1 MYKTRLILG
10 LILFINF
17 NIFSQI
23 ETNQITVTDTIN
35 NLSSTNDVLDM
46 FSISLS
52 DDELNDDTSASD
64 NISGLLNSSMDVFY
78 RTAAYE
84 FSSSFFKVRGLDS
97 DNAIVQ
103 INGIKM
109 NKLYNGRPQWSNW
122 GGLND
127 VLRNQELSNGS
138 IPLKYNF
145 GGILGS
151 NNINIR
157 ASEYGQGGRITYS
170 SSNRSYANRMM
181 ATYNS
186 GMLEKG
192 WAYSLSIGRRWGNE
206 GYQDA
211 SFYDSNSAFLSVQK
225 IFNNRHSLNLAA
237 IHAPNRRGKVSPNTQ
252 EVYDL
257 KGTKYNEY
265 WGFHDG
271 EKRNSRVKRVVE
283 PIIILNHDWII
294 GETSSLET
302 SIGYQFG
309 EMGNSRLDYAGGA
322 NPSPAYYQ
330 DLPSYFLADSDGPDY
345 EGAYIAQEQFVNNGQ
360 INWNRIY
367 DANLTNN
374 QSNLDAAYVLYEDRV
389 DDSQLTINSVYSKE
403 INENFKLSSSV
414 NYRNLVSDNFAQI
427 SDMLG
432 GYTYSNI
439 DSFDNLDYNL
449 LSPNSIIGMGDKF
462 KYHYEMNVEEISLFS
477 MLDFNFNKL
486 EFFIAG
492 NLTNTVYQR
501 NGIFENEA
509 NAGNSSGMGDEV
521 SFDGY
526 GVKAGL
532 TYKFSGKHILDFN
545 SAYIQKAPSI
555 RNTFTNSRVN
565 HNIVGS
571 DSNGLINNTPIT
583 EEKVM
588 SFDANYIFRTSIFT
602 GRLTG
607 FYSEV
612 KDANEISFYYAD
624 GLVGFSDDSEFVQE
638 ILQGIDKKYLGFEF
652 GVEAQIIP
660 TVKLKGAASIG
671 QYTYDNNPYLYLGAD
686 DYTVAVGPS
695 NLENY
700 KLAGGPQRAYSF
712 GFEYRDPDYWFIG
725 VTSNFFTN
733 TYVDISPL
741 TRTQN
746 FYLSQDGLPFN
757 DYDVSVARDL
767 LKQEKFENYMVMN
780 MIGGK
785 SWKIDNYYVG
795 FFASINNI
803 LDKKYRTGGFEQ
815 GRNANYQQLLQDV
828 NKPKRV
834 FGSKYWY
841 GRGTNYFLNLYFR
854 F

>member
-1 MYKTRLILG
+1 MHKTRLVLII
-10 LILFINF
+10 ILFINF
-17 NIFSQI
+17 NIFSQAEQQVI
-23 ETNQITVTDTIN
+23 IRDTIN
-35 NLSSTNDVLDM
+35 DLSTTNDVVDL

-97 DNAIVQ
+97 DNAIVH
-103 INGIKM
+103 INGVKM

-157 ASEYGQGGRITYS
+157 ASEYGEGGRITYS
-170 SSNRSYANRMM
+170 SSNRSYSNRLM

-225 IFNNRHSLNLAA
+225 IFNNKHSLNFAA
-237 IHAPNRRGKVSPNTQ
+237 IYAPNRRGKVSPNTQ

-257 KGTKYNEY
+257 KGIKYNEY
-265 WGFHDG
+265 WGYHDG

-283 PIIILNHDWII
+283 PILLLNHDWSIDDK
-294 GETSSLET
+294 SSLET

-330 DLPSYFLADSDGPDY
+330 DLPSYYLADTDGPDY
-345 EGAYIAQEQFVNNGQ
+345 EGAYIAQENFINNGQ

-374 QSNLDAAYVLYEDRV
+374 QANLNAAYVLYEDRV
-389 DDSQLTINSVYSKE
+389 DDTQLTINSAYNRE
-403 INENFKLSSSV
+403 INENIKVTASA
-414 NYRNLVSDNFAQI
+414 NYRNLVSDNFAEI

-432 GYTYSNI
+432 GYSYSNI
-439 DSFDNLDYNL
+439 DSFDYLDYNL
-449 LSPNSIIGMGDKF
+449 LSPNSIVSEGDKF
-462 KYHYEMNVEEISLFS
+462 KYHYKMNAEEMSLFS
-477 MLDFNFNKL
+477 MINFSFNKL
-486 EFFIAG
+486 EFYVAG
-492 NLTNTVYQR
+492 DITNTTYQR
-501 NGIFENEA
+501 DGIFENEA
-509 NAGNSSGMGDEV
+509 NAGNSAGKGDEI

-526 GVKAGL
+526 GIKAGI

-545 SAYIQKAPSI
+545 SAYLQKAPSI

-565 HNIVGS
+565 HNVVGS
-571 DSNGLINNTPIT
+571 DINGLINDSPIT
-583 EEKVM
+583 EEKIM
-588 SFDANYIFRTSIFT
+588 SFDANYIFRTPIFT

-624 GLVGFSDDSEFVQE
+624 GLVGFEDDSEFIQE
-638 ILQGIDKKYLGFEF
+638 ILQGIDKKYLGVEF

-686 DYTVAVGPS
+686 NNTVAVGPS

-700 KLAGGPQRAYSF
+700 KIAGGPQKAYSV

-725 VTSNFFTN
+725 ITSNFFTN
-733 TYVDISPL
+733 TYVDVSPL

-746 FYLSQDGLPFN
+746 FYLAQDGLPFN
-757 DYDVSVARDL
+757 DYDISIARQL
-767 LKQEKFENYMVMN
+767 LKQEKFDDYMVVN

-785 SWKIDNYYVG
+785 SWKIDDYYVG

-803 LDKKYRTGGFEQ
+803 LDQKYRTGGFEQ
-815 GRNANYQQLLQDV
+815 GRNANYQQLLQDT

-834 FGSKYWY
+834 FGPKYWY

>member
-1 MYKTRLILG
+1 MYKTRLVLIIIL
-10 LILFINF
+10 LTNF
-17 NIFSQI
+17 NIFSQA
-23 ETNQITVTDTIN
+23 EEQITVNDTIN
-35 NLSSTNDVLDM
+35 NLSTTNDVVDF

-64 NISGLLNSSMDVFY
+64 NISGLLNSSMDIFY

-97 DNAIVQ
+97 DNAIVH

-157 ASEYGQGGRITYS
+157 ASEYGEGGRITYS
-170 SSNRSYANRMM
+170 SSNRSYSNRLM

-225 IFNNRHSLNLAA
+225 IFNSKHSLNLAA
-237 IHAPNRRGKVSPNTQ
+237 IYAPNRRRKVSPNTQ

-257 KGTKYNEY
+257 KGIKYNEY
-265 WGFHDG
+265 WGYQDG

-283 PIIILNHDWII
+283 PIILLNHDWSID
-294 GETSSLET
+294 ENSSLET

-309 EMGNSRLDYAGGA
+309 EMGNSRLDYAGGG

-330 DLPSYFLADSDGPDY
+330 DLPSYFLADTNGPDY
-345 EGAYIAQEQFVNNGQ
+345 EGAYIAQENFVNDGQ

-367 DANLTNN
+367 DANITNN
-374 QSNLDAAYVLYEDRV
+374 LSNLNAAYVLYEDRV
-389 DDSQLTINSVYSKE
+389 DDTQLTINSAYNRE
-403 INENFKLSSSV
+403 INENIKITSSV
-414 NYRNLVSDNFAQI
+414 NYRNLVSDNFAEI

-432 GYTYSNI
+432 GYSYSNI

-449 LSPNSIIGMGDKF
+449 LSPNSIVSDGDKF
-462 KYHYEMNVEEISLFS
+462 KYHYKMNAEEISLFS
-477 MLDFNFNKL
+477 MINFSYNKL
-486 EFFIAG
+486 EFYLAG
-492 NLTNTVYQR
+492 DLTNTTYQR
-501 NGIFENEA
+501 DGIFENEA
-509 NAGNSSGMGDEV
+509 NAGNSSGKGEEIK
-521 SFDGY
+521 FDGY
-526 GVKAGL
+526 GVKAGI

-545 SAYIQKAPSI
+545 SAYLQKAPSI

-565 HNIVGS
+565 HNVVGS
-571 DSNGLINNTPIT
+571 DVNGLINNSPIT

-588 SFDANYIFRTSIFT
+588 SFDANYIFRTPIFT

-624 GLVGFSDDSEFVQE
+624 GLVGFEDDSEFIQE
-638 ILQGIDKKYLGFEF
+638 ILQGIDKKYLGVEF

-686 DYTVAVGPS
+686 NNTVAVGPS

-700 KLAGGPQRAYSF
+700 KIAGGPQRAYSV

-733 TYVDISPL
+733 TYVDVSPL

-746 FYLSQDGLPFN
+746 FYLAQDGLPFN
-757 DYDVSVARDL
+757 DYDIDIARDL
-767 LKQEKFENYMVMN
+767 LRQEKFDDYMVVN

-785 SWKIDNYYVG
+785 SWKIDDYFVG

-803 LDKKYRTGGFEQ
+803 LDQKYRTGGFEQ
-815 GRNANYQQLLQDV
+815 GRNANYQQLLQDT

-834 FGSKYWY
+834 FGPKYWY

>member
-1 MYKTRLILG
+1 MYKTRLV
-10 LILFINF
+10 LIVVLFINF
-17 NIFSQI
+17 NIFSQV
-23 ETNQITVTDTIN
+23 EQQIAVTDTIN
-35 NLSSTNDVLDM
+35 DLSSTNDIVDM

-97 DNAIVQ
+97 DNAIVH
-103 INGIKM
+103 INGVKM

-151 NNINIR
+151 NNINVR
-157 ASEYGQGGRITYS
+157 ASEYGEGGRITYS
-170 SSNRSYANRMM
+170 SSNRSYSNRLM

-186 GMLEKG
+186 GMLQKG

-225 IFNNRHSLNLAA
+225 IFNNKHSLNLAA
-237 IHAPNRRGKVSPNTQ
+237 IYAPNRRGKVSPNTQ

-257 KGTKYNEY
+257 KGIKYNEY

-283 PIIILNHDWII
+283 PILLLNHDWSIDDK
-294 GETSSLET
+294 SNLET

-330 DLPSYFLADSDGPDY
+330 DLPSYFLADTDGPDY
-345 EGAYIAQEQFVNNGQ
+345 EGAYLAQENFINNGQ

-374 QSNLDAAYVLYEDRV
+374 QANLNAAYVLYEDRV
-389 DDSQLTINSVYSKE
+389 DDTQLTINSAYNRE
-403 INENFKLSSSV
+403 INENIKVTASA
-414 NYRNLVSDNFAQI
+414 NYRNLVSDNFAEI

-432 GYTYSNI
+432 GYSYSNI
-439 DSFDNLDYNL
+439 DSFDYLDYNL
-449 LSPNSIIGMGDKF
+449 LSPNSIVSEGDKF
-462 KYHYEMNVEEISLFS
+462 KYHYKMNAEEMSLFS
-477 MLDFNFNKL
+477 MINFSFNKL
-486 EFFIAG
+486 EFYVAG
-492 NLTNTVYQR
+492 DITNTTYQR
-501 NGIFENEA
+501 DGIFENEA
-509 NAGNSSGMGDEV
+509 NAGNSSGKGDAI

-526 GVKAGL
+526 GVKAGI

-545 SAYIQKAPSI
+545 SAYLQKAPSI

-571 DSNGLINNTPIT
+571 DVNGLINDSPIT
-583 EEKVM
+583 EEKIM
-588 SFDANYIFRTSIFT
+588 SFDANYIFRTPIFT

-624 GLVGFSDDSEFVQE
+624 GLVGFEDDSEFIQE
-638 ILQGIDKKYLGFEF
+638 ILQGIDKKYFGVEF

-686 DYTVAVGPS
+686 NNTVAVGPS
-695 NLENY
+695 NLKNY
-700 KLAGGPQRAYSF
+700 KIAGGPQKAYSV

-725 VTSNFFTN
+725 ITSNFFTN
-733 TYVDISPL
+733 TYVDVSPL

-746 FYLSQDGLPFN
+746 FYLAQDGLPFN
-757 DYDVSVARDL
+757 DYDISIARDL
-767 LKQEKFENYMVMN
+767 LKQEKFDDYMVVN

-785 SWKIDNYYVG
+785 SWKIDDYYVG

-803 LDKKYRTGGFEQ
+803 LDQKYRTGGFEQ
-815 GRNANYQQLLQDV
+815 GRNANYQQLLQDT

-834 FGSKYWY
+834 FGPKYWY

>member
-1 MYKTRLILG
+1 MYKTRLVLIIIL
-10 LILFINF
+10 LINF
-17 NIFSQI
+17 NIFSQS
-23 ETNQITVTDTIN
+23 EEQITVNDTIN
-35 NLSSTNDVLDM
+35 NLSTTNDVVDL

-97 DNAIVQ
+97 DNAIVH

-157 ASEYGQGGRITYS
+157 ASEYGEGGRITYS
-170 SSNRSYANRMM
+170 SSNRSYSNRLM

-211 SFYDSNSAFLSVQK
+211 SFYDSNSAFFSVQK
-225 IFNNRHSLNLAA
+225 IFNSKHSLNLAA
-237 IHAPNRRGKVSPNTQ
+237 IYAPNRRGKVSPNTQ

-257 KGTKYNEY
+257 KGIKYNEY
-265 WGFHDG
+265 WGYQDG

-283 PIIILNHDWII
+283 PIILLNHDWSID
-294 GETSSLET
+294 ENSSLET

-309 EMGNSRLDYAGGA
+309 EMGNSRLDYAGGG

-330 DLPSYFLADSDGPDY
+330 DLPSYFLADTNGPDY
-345 EGAYIAQEQFVNNGQ
+345 EGAYIAQENFVNDGQ

-367 DANLTNN
+367 DANITNN
-374 QSNLDAAYVLYEDRV
+374 LSNLNAAYVLYEDRV
-389 DDSQLTINSVYSKE
+389 DDTQLTLNTAYNKE
-403 INENFKLSSSV
+403 INENIKITSSV
-414 NYRNLVSDNFAQI
+414 NYRNLVSDNFAEI

-432 GYTYSNI
+432 GYSYSNI

-449 LSPNSIIGMGDKF
+449 LSPNSIVSDGDKF
-462 KYHYEMNVEEISLFS
+462 KYHYKMNAEELSLFS
-477 MLDFNFNKL
+477 MINFSYNKL
-486 EFFIAG
+486 EFYLAG
-492 NLTNTVYQR
+492 DLTNTMYQR
-501 NGIFENEA
+501 DGIFENEA
-509 NAGNSSGMGDEV
+509 NTGNSSGKGEEIK
-521 SFDGY
+521 FDGY
-526 GVKAGL
+526 GVKAGI

-545 SAYIQKAPSI
+545 SAYLQKAPSI

-565 HNIVGS
+565 HNVVGS
-571 DSNGLINNTPIT
+571 DVNGLINNSPIT

-588 SFDANYIFRTSIFT
+588 SFDANYIFRTPIFT

-624 GLVGFSDDSEFVQE
+624 GLVGFEDDSEFIQE
-638 ILQGIDKKYLGFEF
+638 ILQGIDKKYLGVEF

-686 DYTVAVGPS
+686 NNTVAVGPS

-700 KLAGGPQRAYSF
+700 KIAGGPQRAYSV

-733 TYVDISPL
+733 TYIDVSPL

-746 FYLSQDGLPFN
+746 FYLAQDGLPFN
-757 DYDVSVARDL
+757 DYDIDIARNL
-767 LKQEKFENYMVMN
+767 LRQ
-780 MIGGK
+780 
-785 SWKIDNYYVG
+785 
-795 FFASINNI
+795 
-803 LDKKYRTGGFEQ
+803 
-815 GRNANYQQLLQDV
+815 
-828 NKPKRV
+828 
-834 FGSKYWY
+834 
-841 GRGTNYFLNLYFR
+841 
-854 F
+854 

>member
-1 MYKTRLILG
+1 MYKTRLILI
-10 LILFINF
+10 LILLTNF
-17 NIFSQI
+17 NIFSQT
-23 ETNQITVTDTIN
+23 ESNQISVTDTIN
-35 NLSSTNDVLDM
+35 NLSNTNDVVDL
-46 FSISLS
+46 FSISLT

-151 NNINIR
+151 NNINVR
-157 ASEYGQGGRITYS
+157 ASEYGEGGRITYS

-225 IFNNRHSLNLAA
+225 IFNNKHSLNLAT
-237 IHAPNRRGKVSPNTQ
+237 IYAPNRRGKVSPNTQ

-283 PIIILNHDWII
+283 PIIILNHDWTIS
-294 GETSSLET
+294 EVSSLET

-330 DLPSYFLADSDGPDY
+330 DLPSYYLADSDGPDY
-345 EGAYIAQEQFVNNGQ
+345 EGAYLAQEQFVNNGQ

-389 DDSQLTINSVYSKE
+389 DDRQLTINSAYSKE
-403 INENFKLSSSV
+403 INENIKISSSF

-449 LSPNSIIGMGDKF
+449 LSPNSVISQGEKF

-477 MLDFNFNKL
+477 MIDFSFNKL
-486 EFFIAG
+486 ELFIAA
-492 NLTNTVYQR
+492 NLTNTIYQR

-509 NAGNSSGMGDEV
+509 NAGNSSGMGDEI

-526 GVKAGL
+526 GLKAGI

-565 HNIVGS
+565 HNIVGT
-571 DSNGLINNTPIT
+571 DINGLINNTPIT

-588 SFDANYIFRTSIFT
+588 SFDANYIFRTPIFT

-624 GLVGFSDDSEFVQE
+624 GLVGFSENSEFVQE
-638 ILQGIDKKYLGFEF
+638 ILQGIDKKYIGAEF
-652 GVEAQIIP
+652 GIEAQIIP

-671 QYTYDNNPYLYLGAD
+671 QYTYANNPYLYLGAD
-686 DYTVAVGPS
+686 NTTVAVGPS

-733 TYVDISPL
+733 TYVDVSPL

-746 FYLSQDGLPFN
+746 FYLAQDGLPFN
-757 DYDVSVARDL
+757 DYDISIARDL
-767 LKQEKFENYMVMN
+767 LRQEKFENYMVVN

-785 SWKIDNYYVG
+785 SWRIDDYYVG

-803 LDKKYRTGGFEQ
+803 LDKKYKTGGFEQ

-834 FGSKYWY
+834 FGPKYWY

>member
-1 MYKTRLILG
+1 MYKTRLVLIIIL
-10 LILFINF
+10 LTNF
-17 NIFSQI
+17 NIFSQA
-23 ETNQITVTDTIN
+23 EEQITVNDTIN
-35 NLSSTNDVLDM
+35 NLSTTNDVVDF

-97 DNAIVQ
+97 DNAIVH

-157 ASEYGQGGRITYS
+157 ASEYGEGGRITYS
-170 SSNRSYANRMM
+170 SSNRSYSNRLM

-225 IFNNRHSLNLAA
+225 IFNSKHSLNLAA
-237 IHAPNRRGKVSPNTQ
+237 IYAPNRRGKVSPNTQ

-257 KGTKYNEY
+257 KGIKYNEY
-265 WGFHDG
+265 WGYQDG
-271 EKRNSRVKRVVE
+271 EKRNSRVKRVIE
-283 PIIILNHDWII
+283 PIILLNHDWYID
-294 GETSSLET
+294 ENSSLET

-309 EMGNSRLDYAGGA
+309 EMGNSRLDYAGGG

-330 DLPSYFLADSDGPDY
+330 DLPSYFLADTNGPDY
-345 EGAYIAQEQFVNNGQ
+345 EGAYIAQENFVNNGQ

-374 QSNLDAAYVLYEDRV
+374 QSNLNAAYVLYEDRV
-389 DDSQLTINSVYSKE
+389 DDTQLTVNSAYNRE
-403 INENFKLSSSV
+403 INENIKITSSV
-414 NYRNLVSDNFAQI
+414 NYRNLVSDNFAEI

-432 GYTYSNI
+432 GYSYSNI

-449 LSPNSIIGMGDKF
+449 LSPNSIVSDGDKF
-462 KYHYEMNVEEISLFS
+462 KYHYKMNAEEISLFS
-477 MLDFNFNKL
+477 MINFSYNKL
-486 EFFIAG
+486 EFYLAG
-492 NLTNTVYQR
+492 DLTNTTYQR
-501 NGIFENEA
+501 DGIFENEA
-509 NAGNSSGMGDEV
+509 NAGNSSGKGEEIK
-521 SFDGY
+521 FDGY
-526 GVKAGL
+526 GFKAGI

-545 SAYIQKAPSI
+545 SAYLQKAPSI

-565 HNIVGS
+565 HNVVGS
-571 DSNGLINNTPIT
+571 DVNGLINNSPIT

-588 SFDANYIFRTSIFT
+588 SFDANYIFRTPIFT

-624 GLVGFSDDSEFVQE
+624 GLVGFEDDSEFIQE
-638 ILQGIDKKYLGFEF
+638 ILQGIDKKYLGVEF

-686 DYTVAVGPS
+686 NNTVAVGPS

-700 KLAGGPQRAYSF
+700 KIAGGPQRAYSV

-733 TYVDISPL
+733 TYVDVSPL

-746 FYLSQDGLPFN
+746 FYLAQDGLPFN
-757 DYDVSVARDL
+757 DYDIDIARDL
-767 LKQEKFENYMVMN
+767 LRQEKFDDYMVVN

-785 SWKIDNYYVG
+785 SWKIDDYFVG

-803 LDKKYRTGGFEQ
+803 LDQKYRTGGFEQ
-815 GRNANYQQLLQDV
+815 GRNANYQQLLQDT

-834 FGSKYWY
+834 FGPKYWY

>member
-1 MYKTRLILG
+1 MHKTRLVLII
-10 LILFINF
+10 ILFINF
-17 NIFSQI
+17 NIFSQAEQQVI
-23 ETNQITVTDTIN
+23 ISDTIN
-35 NLSSTNDVLDM
+35 DLSTTNDVVDL

-97 DNAIVQ
+97 DNAIVH
-103 INGIKM
+103 INGVKM

-151 NNINIR
+151 NNINVR
-157 ASEYGQGGRITYS
+157 ASEYGEGGRITYS
-170 SSNRSYANRMM
+170 SSNRSYSNRLM

-225 IFNNRHSLNLAA
+225 IFNNKHSLNFAA
-237 IHAPNRRGKVSPNTQ
+237 IYAPNRRGKVSPNTQ

-257 KGTKYNEY
+257 KGIKYNEY
-265 WGFHDG
+265 WGYHDG

-283 PIIILNHDWII
+283 PILLLNHDWSIDDK
-294 GETSSLET
+294 SSLET

-330 DLPSYFLADSDGPDY
+330 DLPSYFLADTDGPDY
-345 EGAYIAQEQFVNNGQ
+345 EGAYIAQENFINNGQ

-374 QSNLDAAYVLYEDRV
+374 QANLNAAYVLYEDRV
-389 DDSQLTINSVYSKE
+389 DDTQLTINSAYNRE
-403 INENFKLSSSV
+403 INENIKVTASA
-414 NYRNLVSDNFAQI
+414 NYRNLVSDNFAEI

-432 GYTYSNI
+432 GYSYSNI
-439 DSFDNLDYNL
+439 DSFDYLDYNL
-449 LSPNSIIGMGDKF
+449 LSPNSIVSEGDKF
-462 KYHYEMNVEEISLFS
+462 KYHYKINAEEMSLFS
-477 MLDFNFNKL
+477 MINFSFNKL
-486 EFFIAG
+486 EFYVAG
-492 NLTNTVYQR
+492 DITNTTYQR
-501 NGIFENEA
+501 DGIFENEA
-509 NAGNSSGMGDEV
+509 NAGNSAGKGDEI

-526 GVKAGL
+526 GIKAGF

-545 SAYIQKAPSI
+545 SAYLQKAPSI

-565 HNIVGS
+565 HNVVGS
-571 DSNGLINNTPIT
+571 DINGLINDSPIT
-583 EEKVM
+583 EEKIM
-588 SFDANYIFRTSIFT
+588 SFDANYIFRTPIFT

-624 GLVGFSDDSEFVQE
+624 GLVGFEDDSEFIQE
-638 ILQGIDKKYLGFEF
+638 ILQGIDKKYLGVEF

-660 TVKLKGAASIG
+660 TVKLKGAASFG

-686 DYTVAVGPS
+686 NNTVAVGPS

-700 KLAGGPQRAYSF
+700 KIAGGPQKAYSV

-725 VTSNFFTN
+725 ITSNFFTN
-733 TYVDISPL
+733 TYVDVSPL

-746 FYLSQDGLPFN
+746 FYLAQDGLPFN
-757 DYDVSVARDL
+757 DYDISIARQL
-767 LKQEKFENYMVMN
+767 LKQEKFDDYMVVN

-785 SWKIDNYYVG
+785 SWKIDDYYVG

-803 LDKKYRTGGFEQ
+803 LDQKYRTGGFEQ
-815 GRNANYQQLLQDV
+815 GRNANYQQLLQDT

-834 FGSKYWY
+834 FGPKYWY

>member
-1 MYKTRLILG
+1 MYKTRLV
-10 LILFINF
+10 LIVVLFINF
-17 NIFSQI
+17 NIFSQV
-23 ETNQITVTDTIN
+23 EQQITVTDTIN
-35 NLSSTNDVLDM
+35 DLSSTNDVVDM

-97 DNAIVQ
+97 DNAIVH
-103 INGIKM
+103 INGVKM

-151 NNINIR
+151 NNINVR
-157 ASEYGQGGRITYS
+157 ASEYGEGGRITYS
-170 SSNRSYANRMM
+170 SSNRSYSNRLM

-186 GMLEKG
+186 GMLQKG

-225 IFNNRHSLNLAA
+225 IFNNKHSLNFAA
-237 IHAPNRRGKVSPNTQ
+237 IYAPNRRGKVSPNTQ

-257 KGTKYNEY
+257 KGIKYNEY
-265 WGFHDG
+265 WGYHDG

-283 PIIILNHDWII
+283 PILLLNHDWTIDDKSNI
-294 GETSSLET
+294 ET

-345 EGAYIAQEQFVNNGQ
+345 EGAYLAQENFINNGQ

-374 QSNLDAAYVLYEDRV
+374 QANLNAAYVLYEDRV
-389 DDSQLTINSVYSKE
+389 DDTQLTINSAYNRE
-403 INENFKLSSSV
+403 INENIKVTASA
-414 NYRNLVSDNFAQI
+414 NYRNLVSDNFAEI

-432 GYTYSNI
+432 GYSYSNI
-439 DSFDNLDYNL
+439 DSFDYLDYNL
-449 LSPNSIIGMGDKF
+449 LSPNSIVSEGDKF
-462 KYHYEMNVEEISLFS
+462 KYHYKMNAEEMSLFS
-477 MLDFNFNKL
+477 MINFSFNKL
-486 EFFIAG
+486 EFYVAG
-492 NLTNTVYQR
+492 DITNTTYQR
-501 NGIFENEA
+501 DGIFENEA
-509 NAGNSSGMGDEV
+509 NAGNSSGKGDAI

-526 GVKAGL
+526 GVKAGI

-545 SAYIQKAPSI
+545 SAYLQKAPSI

-571 DSNGLINNTPIT
+571 DVNGLINDSPIT
-583 EEKVM
+583 EEKIM
-588 SFDANYIFRTSIFT
+588 SFDANYIFRTPIFT

-624 GLVGFSDDSEFVQE
+624 GLVGFQDDSEFIQE
-638 ILQGIDKKYLGFEF
+638 ILQGIDKKYFGVEF

-686 DYTVAVGPS
+686 NNTVAVGPS

-700 KLAGGPQRAYSF
+700 KIAGGPQKAYSV

-725 VTSNFFTN
+725 ITSNFFTN
-733 TYVDISPL
+733 TYVDVSPL

-746 FYLSQDGLPFN
+746 FYLAQDGLPFN
-757 DYDVSVARDL
+757 DYDISIATDL
-767 LKQEKFENYMVMN
+767 LKQEKFDDYMVVN

-785 SWKIDNYYVG
+785 SWKIDDYYVG

-803 LDKKYRTGGFEQ
+803 LDQKYRTGGFEQ
-815 GRNANYQQLLQDV
+815 GRNANYQQLLQDT

-834 FGSKYWY
+834 FGPKYWY

>member
-1 MYKTRLILG
+1 MYKTRLVLIIIL
-10 LILFINF
+10 LTNF
-17 NIFSQI
+17 NIFSQA
-23 ETNQITVTDTIN
+23 EEQITVNDTIN
-35 NLSSTNDVLDM
+35 NLSTTNDVVDF

-97 DNAIVQ
+97 DNAIVH

-157 ASEYGQGGRITYS
+157 ASEYGEGGRITYS
-170 SSNRSYANRMM
+170 SSNRSYSNRLM

-225 IFNNRHSLNLAA
+225 IFNSKHSLNLAA
-237 IHAPNRRGKVSPNTQ
+237 IYAPNRRGKVSPNTQ

-257 KGTKYNEY
+257 KGIKYNEY
-265 WGFHDG
+265 WGYQDG

-283 PIIILNHDWII
+283 PIILLNHDWSID
-294 GETSSLET
+294 ENSSLET

-309 EMGNSRLDYAGGA
+309 EMGNSRLDYAGGG

-330 DLPSYFLADSDGPDY
+330 DLPSYFLADTNGPDY
-345 EGAYIAQEQFVNNGQ
+345 EGAYIAQENFVNDGQ

-367 DANLTNN
+367 DANITNN
-374 QSNLDAAYVLYEDRV
+374 LSNLNAAYVLYEDRV
-389 DDSQLTINSVYSKE
+389 DDTQLTINSAYNRE
-403 INENFKLSSSV
+403 INENIKITSSL
-414 NYRNLVSDNFAQI
+414 NYRNLVSDNFAEI

-432 GYTYSNI
+432 GYSYSNI

-449 LSPNSIIGMGDKF
+449 LSPNSIVSDGDKF
-462 KYHYEMNVEEISLFS
+462 KYHYKMNAEEISLFS
-477 MLDFNFNKL
+477 MINFSYNKL
-486 EFFIAG
+486 EFYLAG
-492 NLTNTVYQR
+492 DLTNTTYQR
-501 NGIFENEA
+501 DGIFENEA
-509 NAGNSSGMGDEV
+509 NAGNSSGKGEEIK
-521 SFDGY
+521 FDGY
-526 GVKAGL
+526 GVKAGI

-545 SAYIQKAPSI
+545 SAYLQKAPSI

-565 HNIVGS
+565 HNVVGS
-571 DSNGLINNTPIT
+571 DVNGLINNSPIT

-588 SFDANYIFRTSIFT
+588 SFDANYIFRTPIFT

-624 GLVGFSDDSEFVQE
+624 GLVGFEDDSEFIQE
-638 ILQGIDKKYLGFEF
+638 ILQGIDKRYLGVEF

-686 DYTVAVGPS
+686 NNTVAVGPS

-700 KLAGGPQRAYSF
+700 KIAGGPQRAYSV

-733 TYVDISPL
+733 TYVDVSPL

-746 FYLSQDGLPFN
+746 FYLAQDGLPFN
-757 DYDVSVARDL
+757 DYDIDIARDL
-767 LKQEKFENYMVMN
+767 LRQEKFDDYMVVN

-785 SWKIDNYYVG
+785 SWKIDDYFVG

-803 LDKKYRTGGFEQ
+803 LDQKYRTGGFEQ
-815 GRNANYQQLLQDV
+815 GRNANYQQLLQDT

-834 FGSKYWY
+834 FGPKYWY

>member
-1 MYKTRLILG
+1 MYKTRLVLIIIL
-10 LILFINF
+10 LINF
-17 NIFSQI
+17 NIFSQV
-23 ETNQITVTDTIN
+23 EEQITVNDTIN
-35 NLSSTNDVLDM
+35 NLSTTNDVVDF

-97 DNAIVQ
+97 DNAIVH

-157 ASEYGQGGRITYS
+157 ASEYGEGGRITYS
-170 SSNRSYANRMM
+170 SSNRSYSNRLM

-192 WAYSLSIGRRWGNE
+192 WAYSLSIGRRWGNA

-225 IFNNRHSLNLAA
+225 IFNNKHSLNLAA
-237 IHAPNRRGKVSPNTQ
+237 IYAPNRRGKVSPNTQ

-257 KGTKYNEY
+257 KGIKYNEY
-265 WGFHDG
+265 WGYQDG

-283 PIIILNHDWII
+283 PIILLNHDWTID
-294 GETSSLET
+294 ENSSLET
-302 SIGYQFG
+302 SFGYQFG

-330 DLPSYFLADSDGPDY
+330 DLPSYFLADTNGPDY
-345 EGAYIAQEQFVNNGQ
+345 EGAYIAQENFVNNGQ

-374 QSNLDAAYVLYEDRV
+374 QSNLNAAYVLYEDRV
-389 DDSQLTINSVYSKE
+389 DDTQLTVNSAYNRE
-403 INENFKLSSSV
+403 INENIKITTSV
-414 NYRNLVSDNFAQI
+414 NYRNLVSDNFAEI
-427 SDMLG
+427 TDMLG
-432 GYTYSNI
+432 GYSYSNI

-449 LSPNSIIGMGDKF
+449 LSPNSVVSHGDKF
-462 KYHYEMNVEEISLFS
+462 KYHYEMNAEELSLFS
-477 MLDFNFNKL
+477 MINFTFNKL
-486 EFFIAG
+486 EFYLAG
-492 NLTNTVYQR
+492 DITNTTYQR
-501 NGIFENEA
+501 DGIFENEA
-509 NAGNSSGMGDEV
+509 NAGNSSGLGEEIK
-521 SFDGY
+521 FDGY
-526 GVKAGL
+526 GFKAGI

-545 SAYIQKAPSI
+545 SAYLQKAPSI

-565 HNIVGS
+565 HNVVGS
-571 DSNGLINNTPIT
+571 DVNGLINNSPIT
-583 EEKVM
+583 EEKIM
-588 SFDANYIFRTSIFT
+588 SFDANYIFRTPIFT

-624 GLVGFSDDSEFVQE
+624 GLVGFADDSEFIQE
-638 ILQGIDKKYLGFEF
+638 ILQGIDKKYLGVEF

-686 DYTVAVGPS
+686 NNTVAVGPS

-700 KLAGGPQRAYSF
+700 KIAGGPQKAYSV

-733 TYVDISPL
+733 TYLDVSPL

-746 FYLSQDGLPFN
+746 FYLAQDGLPFN
-757 DYDVSVARDL
+757 DYDINTARDL
-767 LKQEKFENYMVMN
+767 LKQEKFDDYMVVN

-785 SWKIDNYYVG
+785 SWKIDDYYVG

-803 LDKKYRTGGFEQ
+803 LDQKYRTGGFEQ
-815 GRNANYQQLLQDV
+815 GRNANYQQLLQDN

-834 FGSKYWY
+834 FGPKYWY

>member
-1 MYKTRLILG
+1 MYKTRLVLIIIL
-10 LILFINF
+10 LTNF
-17 NIFSQI
+17 NIFSQA
-23 ETNQITVTDTIN
+23 EEQIAVNDTIN
-35 NLSSTNDVLDM
+35 NLSTTNDVVDF

-97 DNAIVQ
+97 DNAIVH

-157 ASEYGQGGRITYS
+157 ASEYGEGGRITYS
-170 SSNRSYANRMM
+170 SSNRSYSNRLM

-211 SFYDSNSAFLSVQK
+211 SFYDSNSAFFSVQK
-225 IFNNRHSLNLAA
+225 IFNSKHSLNLAA
-237 IHAPNRRGKVSPNTQ
+237 IYAPNRRGKVSPNTQ

-257 KGTKYNEY
+257 KGIKYNEY
-265 WGFHDG
+265 WGYQDG

-283 PIIILNHDWII
+283 PIILLNHDWSID
-294 GETSSLET
+294 ENSSLET

-309 EMGNSRLDYAGGA
+309 EMGNSRLDYAGGG

-330 DLPSYFLADSDGPDY
+330 DLPSYFLADTNGPDY
-345 EGAYIAQEQFVNNGQ
+345 EGAYIAQENFVNDGQ

-374 QSNLDAAYVLYEDRV
+374 LSNLNAAYVLYEDRV
-389 DDSQLTINSVYSKE
+389 DDTQLTLNSAYNKE
-403 INENFKLSSSV
+403 INENIKITSSV
-414 NYRNLVSDNFAQI
+414 NYRNLVSDNFAEI

-432 GYTYSNI
+432 GYSYSNI

-449 LSPNSIIGMGDKF
+449 LSPNSIVSDGDKF
-462 KYHYEMNVEEISLFS
+462 KYHYKMNAEELSLFS
-477 MLDFNFNKL
+477 MINFSYNKL
-486 EFFIAG
+486 EFYLAG
-492 NLTNTVYQR
+492 DLTNTTYQR
-501 NGIFENEA
+501 DGIFENEA
-509 NAGNSSGMGDEV
+509 NAGNSSGKGEEIK
-521 SFDGY
+521 FDGY
-526 GVKAGL
+526 GVKAGI

-545 SAYIQKAPSI
+545 SAYLQKAPSI

-565 HNIVGS
+565 HNVVGS
-571 DSNGLINNTPIT
+571 DVNGLINNSPIT

-588 SFDANYIFRTSIFT
+588 SFDANYIFRTPIFT

-624 GLVGFSDDSEFVQE
+624 GLVGFEDDSEFIQE
-638 ILQGIDKKYLGFEF
+638 ILQGIDKKYLGVEF

-686 DYTVAVGPS
+686 NNTVAVGPS

-700 KLAGGPQRAYSF
+700 KIAGGPQRAYSV

-733 TYVDISPL
+733 TYVDVSPL

-746 FYLSQDGLPFN
+746 FYLAQDGLPFN
-757 DYDVSVARDL
+757 DYDIDIARDL
-767 LKQEKFENYMVMN
+767 LRQEKFDDYMVVN

-785 SWKIDNYYVG
+785 SWKIDDYFVG

-803 LDKKYRTGGFEQ
+803 LDQKYRTGGFEQ
-815 GRNANYQQLLQDV
+815 GRNANYQQLLQDT

-834 FGSKYWY
+834 FGPKYWY

>member
-1 MYKTRLILG
+1 MHKTRLVLII
-10 LILFINF
+10 ILFINF
-17 NIFSQI
+17 NIFSQAEQQVI
-23 ETNQITVTDTIN
+23 ISDTIN
-35 NLSSTNDVLDM
+35 DLSTTNDVVDL

-97 DNAIVQ
+97 DNAIVH
-103 INGIKM
+103 INGVKM

-157 ASEYGQGGRITYS
+157 ASEYGEGGRITYS
-170 SSNRSYANRMM
+170 SSNRSYSNRLM

-225 IFNNRHSLNLAA
+225 IFNNKHSLNFAA
-237 IHAPNRRGKVSPNTQ
+237 IYAPNRRGKVSPNTQ

-257 KGTKYNEY
+257 KGIKYNEY
-265 WGFHDG
+265 WGYHDG

-283 PIIILNHDWII
+283 PILLLNHDWSIDDK
-294 GETSSLET
+294 SSLET

-330 DLPSYFLADSDGPDY
+330 DLPSYYLADTDGPDY
-345 EGAYIAQEQFVNNGQ
+345 EGAYIAQENFINNGQ

-374 QSNLDAAYVLYEDRV
+374 QANLNAAYVLYEDRV
-389 DDSQLTINSVYSKE
+389 DDTQLTFNSAYNRE
-403 INENFKLSSSV
+403 INENIKVTASA
-414 NYRNLVSDNFAQI
+414 NYRNLVSDNFAEI

-432 GYTYSNI
+432 GYSYSNI
-439 DSFDNLDYNL
+439 DSFDYLDYNL
-449 LSPNSIIGMGDKF
+449 LSPNSIVSEGDKF
-462 KYHYEMNVEEISLFS
+462 KYHYKMNAEEMSLFS
-477 MLDFNFNKL
+477 MINFSFNKL
-486 EFFIAG
+486 EFYVAG
-492 NLTNTVYQR
+492 DITNTTYQR
-501 NGIFENEA
+501 DGIFENEA
-509 NAGNSSGMGDEV
+509 NAGNSAGKGDEI

-526 GVKAGL
+526 GIKGGI

-545 SAYIQKAPSI
+545 SAYLQKAPSI

-565 HNIVGS
+565 HNVVGS
-571 DSNGLINNTPIT
+571 DINGLINDSPIT
-583 EEKVM
+583 EEKIM
-588 SFDANYIFRTSIFT
+588 SFDANYIFRTPIFT

-624 GLVGFSDDSEFVQE
+624 GLVGFEDDSEFIQE
-638 ILQGIDKKYLGFEF
+638 ILQGIDKKYLGVEF

-686 DYTVAVGPS
+686 NNTVAVGPS

-700 KLAGGPQRAYSF
+700 KIAGGPQKAYSV

-725 VTSNFFTN
+725 ITSNFFTN
-733 TYVDISPL
+733 TYVDVSPL

-746 FYLSQDGLPFN
+746 FYLAQDGLPFN
-757 DYDVSVARDL
+757 DYDISIARQL
-767 LKQEKFENYMVMN
+767 LKQEKFDDYMVVN

-785 SWKIDNYYVG
+785 SWKIDDYYVG

-803 LDKKYRTGGFEQ
+803 LDQKYRTGGFEQ
-815 GRNANYQQLLQDV
+815 GRNANYQQLLQDT

-834 FGSKYWY
+834 FGPKYWY

>member
-1 MYKTRLILG
+1 MYKTRLVLIIIL
-10 LILFINF
+10 LINF
-17 NIFSQI
+17 NIFSQA
-23 ETNQITVTDTIN
+23 EEQITVNDTIN
-35 NLSSTNDVLDM
+35 NLSTTNDVVDF

-97 DNAIVQ
+97 DNAIVH

-157 ASEYGQGGRITYS
+157 ASEYGEGGRITYS
-170 SSNRSYANRMM
+170 SSNRSYSNRLM

-225 IFNNRHSLNLAA
+225 IFNSKHSLNLAA
-237 IHAPNRRGKVSPNTQ
+237 IYAPNRRGKVSPNTQ

-257 KGTKYNEY
+257 KGIKYNEY
-265 WGFHDG
+265 WGYQDG

-283 PIIILNHDWII
+283 PIILLNHDWSID
-294 GETSSLET
+294 ENSSLET

-309 EMGNSRLDYAGGA
+309 EMGNSRLDYAGGG

-330 DLPSYFLADSDGPDY
+330 DLPSYFLADTNGPDY
-345 EGAYIAQEQFVNNGQ
+345 EGAYIAQENFVNDGQ

-367 DANLTNN
+367 DANITNN
-374 QSNLDAAYVLYEDRV
+374 LSNLNAAYVLYEDRV
-389 DDSQLTINSVYSKE
+389 DDTQLTINSAYNRE
-403 INENFKLSSSV
+403 INENIKITSSL
-414 NYRNLVSDNFAQI
+414 NYRNLVSDNFAEI

-432 GYTYSNI
+432 GYSYSNI

-449 LSPNSIIGMGDKF
+449 LSPNSIVSDGDKF
-462 KYHYEMNVEEISLFS
+462 KYHYKMNAEEISLFS
-477 MLDFNFNKL
+477 MINFSYNKL
-486 EFFIAG
+486 EFYLAG
-492 NLTNTVYQR
+492 DLTNTTYQR
-501 NGIFENEA
+501 DGIFENEA
-509 NAGNSSGMGDEV
+509 NAGNSSGKGEEIK
-521 SFDGY
+521 FDGY
-526 GVKAGL
+526 GVKAGI

-545 SAYIQKAPSI
+545 SAYLQKAPSI

-565 HNIVGS
+565 HNVVGS
-571 DSNGLINNTPIT
+571 DVNGLINYSPIT

-588 SFDANYIFRTSIFT
+588 SFDANYIFRTPIFT

-624 GLVGFSDDSEFVQE
+624 GLVGFEDDSEFIQE
-638 ILQGIDKKYLGFEF
+638 ILQGIDKKYLGVEF

-686 DYTVAVGPS
+686 NNTVAVGPS

-700 KLAGGPQRAYSF
+700 KIAGGPQRAYSV

-733 TYVDISPL
+733 TYVDVSPL

-746 FYLSQDGLPFN
+746 FYLAQDGLPFN
-757 DYDVSVARDL
+757 DYDIDIARDL
-767 LKQEKFENYMVMN
+767 LRQEKFDDYMVVN

-785 SWKIDNYYVG
+785 SWKIDDYFVG

-803 LDKKYRTGGFEQ
+803 LDQKYRTGGFEQ
-815 GRNANYQQLLQDV
+815 GRNANYQQLLQDT

-834 FGSKYWY
+834 FGPKYWY

>member
-1 MYKTRLILG
+1 MHKTRLVLII
-10 LILFINF
+10 ILFINF
-17 NIFSQI
+17 NIFSQAEQQVI
-23 ETNQITVTDTIN
+23 ISDTIN
-35 NLSSTNDVLDM
+35 DLSTTNDVVDL

-97 DNAIVQ
+97 DNAIVH
-103 INGIKM
+103 INGVKM

-157 ASEYGQGGRITYS
+157 ASEYGEGGRITYS
-170 SSNRSYANRMM
+170 SSNRSYSNRLM

-225 IFNNRHSLNLAA
+225 IFNNKHSLNFAA
-237 IHAPNRRGKVSPNTQ
+237 IYAPNRRGKVSPNTQ

-257 KGTKYNEY
+257 KGIKYNEY
-265 WGFHDG
+265 WGYHDG

-283 PIIILNHDWII
+283 PILLLNHDWYIDDK
-294 GETSSLET
+294 SSLET

-330 DLPSYFLADSDGPDY
+330 DLPSYYLADTDGPDY
-345 EGAYIAQEQFVNNGQ
+345 EGAYIAQENFINNGQ

-374 QSNLDAAYVLYEDRV
+374 QANLNAAYVLYEDRV
-389 DDSQLTINSVYSKE
+389 DDTQLTINSAYNRE
-403 INENFKLSSSV
+403 INQNIKVTASA
-414 NYRNLVSDNFAQI
+414 NYRNLVSDNFAEI

-432 GYTYSNI
+432 GYSYSNI
-439 DSFDNLDYNL
+439 DSFDYLDYNL
-449 LSPNSIIGMGDKF
+449 LSPNSIVSEGDKF
-462 KYHYEMNVEEISLFS
+462 KYHYKMNAEEMSLFS
-477 MLDFNFNKL
+477 MINFSFNKL
-486 EFFIAG
+486 EFYVAG
-492 NLTNTVYQR
+492 DITNTTYQR
-501 NGIFENEA
+501 DGIFENEA
-509 NAGNSSGMGDEV
+509 NAGNSAGKGDEI

-526 GVKAGL
+526 GIKAGV

-545 SAYIQKAPSI
+545 SAYLQKAPSI

-565 HNIVGS
+565 HNVVGS
-571 DSNGLINNTPIT
+571 DINGLINDFPIT
-583 EEKVM
+583 EEKIM
-588 SFDANYIFRTSIFT
+588 SFDANYIFRTPIFT

-624 GLVGFSDDSEFVQE
+624 GLVGFEDDSEFIQE
-638 ILQGIDKKYLGFEF
+638 ILQGIDKKYLGVEF

-686 DYTVAVGPS
+686 NNTVAVGPS

-700 KLAGGPQRAYSF
+700 KIAGGPQKAYSV

-725 VTSNFFTN
+725 ITSNFFTN
-733 TYVDISPL
+733 TYVDVSPL

-746 FYLSQDGLPFN
+746 FYLAQDGLPFN
-757 DYDVSVARDL
+757 DYDISIARQL
-767 LKQEKFENYMVMN
+767 LKQEKFDDYMVVN

-785 SWKIDNYYVG
+785 SWKIDDYYVG

-803 LDKKYRTGGFEQ
+803 LDQKYRTGGFEQ
-815 GRNANYQQLLQDV
+815 GRNANYQQLLQDT

-834 FGSKYWY
+834 FGPKYWY

>member
-1 MYKTRLILG
+1 MHKTRLVLII
-10 LILFINF
+10 ILFINF
-17 NIFSQI
+17 NIFSQAEQQVI
-23 ETNQITVTDTIN
+23 ISDTIN
-35 NLSSTNDVLDM
+35 DLSTTNDVVDL

-97 DNAIVQ
+97 DNAIVH
-103 INGIKM
+103 INGVKM

-157 ASEYGQGGRITYS
+157 ASEYGEGGRITYS
-170 SSNRSYANRMM
+170 SSNRSYSNRLM

-225 IFNNRHSLNLAA
+225 IFNNKHSLNFAA
-237 IHAPNRRGKVSPNTQ
+237 IYAPNRRGKVSPNTQ

-257 KGTKYNEY
+257 KGIKYNEY
-265 WGFHDG
+265 WGYHDG

-283 PIIILNHDWII
+283 PILLLNHDWSIDDK
-294 GETSSLET
+294 SSLET

-330 DLPSYFLADSDGPDY
+330 DLPSYYLADTDGPDY
-345 EGAYIAQEQFVNNGQ
+345 EGAYIAQENFINNGQ

-374 QSNLDAAYVLYEDRV
+374 QANLNAAYVLYEDRV
-389 DDSQLTINSVYSKE
+389 DDTQLTITTAYNRD
-403 INENFKLSSSV
+403 INENIKVTASAT
-414 NYRNLVSDNFAQI
+414 YRNLVSDNFAEI

-432 GYTYSNI
+432 GYSYSNI
-439 DSFDNLDYNL
+439 DSFDYLDYNL
-449 LSPNSIIGMGDKF
+449 LSPNSIVSEGDKF
-462 KYHYEMNVEEISLFS
+462 KYHYKMNAEEMSLFS
-477 MLDFNFNKL
+477 MINFSFNKL
-486 EFFIAG
+486 EFYVAG
-492 NLTNTVYQR
+492 DITNTIYQR
-501 NGIFENEA
+501 DGIFENEA
-509 NAGNSSGMGDEV
+509 NAGNSAGKGDEI

-526 GVKAGL
+526 GIKAGI

-545 SAYIQKAPSI
+545 SAYLQKAPSI

-565 HNIVGS
+565 HNVVGS
-571 DSNGLINNTPIT
+571 DINGLINDSPIT
-583 EEKVM
+583 EEKIM
-588 SFDANYIFRTSIFT
+588 SFDANYIFRTPIFT

-624 GLVGFSDDSEFVQE
+624 GLVGFEDDSEFIQE
-638 ILQGIDKKYLGFEF
+638 ILQGIDKKYLGVEF

-686 DYTVAVGPS
+686 NNTVAVGPS

-700 KLAGGPQRAYSF
+700 KIAGGPQKAYSV

-725 VTSNFFTN
+725 ITSNFFTN
-733 TYVDISPL
+733 TYVDVSPL

-746 FYLSQDGLPFN
+746 FYLALDGLPFN
-757 DYDVSVARDL
+757 DYDISIARQL
-767 LKQEKFENYMVMN
+767 LKQEKFDDYMVVN

-785 SWKIDNYYVG
+785 SWKIDDYYVG

-803 LDKKYRTGGFEQ
+803 LDQKYRTGGFEQ
-815 GRNANYQQLLQDV
+815 GRNANYQQLLQDT

-834 FGSKYWY
+834 FGPKYWY

>member
-1 MYKTRLILG
+1 MFKSRLFLFTIL
-10 LILFINF
+10 LINF
-17 NIFSQI
+17 NAFSQ
-23 ETNQITVTDTIN
+23 EEQQIIVNDSINDLSNTD
-35 NLSSTNDVLDM
+35 DVVDL

-52 DDELNDDTSASD
+52 DDELSDDTSSAD
-64 NISGLLNSSMDVFY
+64 NISGLLNSSMDIFY

-97 DNAIVQ
+97 DNAIVH

-170 SSNRSYANRMM
+170 SSNRSYANRLM

-192 WAYSLSIGRRWGNE
+192 WAYSISIGRRWGNE

-225 IFNNRHSLNLAA
+225 IFNNKHSLNLAT
-237 IHAPNRRGKVSPNTQ
+237 IYAPNRRGKASPNTQ

-257 KGTKYNEY
+257 KGIRYNEY
-265 WGFHDG
+265 WGYHDG

-283 PIIILNHDWII
+283 PIILLNHDWSID
-294 GETSSLET
+294 EKSSLET
-302 SIGYQFG
+302 SIGFQFG
-309 EMGNSRLDYAGGA
+309 EMGNSRLDYAGGG

-330 DLPSYFLADSDGPDY
+330 DLPSYFLADSNGPDY
-345 EGAYIAQEQFVNNGQ
+345 EGAYLAQENFINNGQ
-360 INWNRIY
+360 INWDRIY

-374 QSNLDAAYVLYEDRV
+374 QSGLNAAYVLYEDRV
-389 DDSQLTINSVYSKE
+389 DDTQLTLNSAYSRE
-403 INENFKLSSSV
+403 INDNIKITTSV
-414 NYRNLVSDNFAQI
+414 NYRSLVSDNFAEI

-432 GYTYSNI
+432 GYSYSNI

-449 LSPNSIIGMGDKF
+449 LSPNSIVSEGDKF
-462 KYHYEMNVEEISLFS
+462 KYHYKMNAEELSLFT
-477 MLDFNFNKL
+477 MMNFNFDKFEL
-486 EFFIAG
+486 YLAG
-492 NLTNTVYQR
+492 DLTNTTYQR
-501 NGIFENEA
+501 DGIFENEA
-509 NAGNSSGMGDEV
+509 NAGNSAGKGDEIN
-521 SFDGY
+521 FNGY
-526 GVKAGL
+526 GVKAGI

-545 SAYIQKAPSI
+545 SAFLQKAPSI

-565 HNIVGS
+565 HNVVGS
-571 DSNGLINNTPIT
+571 DVSGLINDSPIS
-583 EEKVM
+583 EEKIM
-588 SFDANYIFRTSIFT
+588 SFDANYIFRTPIFT

-624 GLVGFSDDSEFVQE
+624 GLVGFEDDSEFIQE
-638 ILQGIDKKYLGFEF
+638 ILQGIDKKYLGVEF

-671 QYTYDNNPYLYLGAD
+671 QYTYANNPFLYLGAD
-686 DYTVAVGPS
+686 NNTVAVGSS

-700 KLAGGPQRAYSF
+700 KIAGGPQKAYSV

-733 TYVDISPL
+733 TYLDVSPL

-746 FYLSQDGLPFN
+746 FYLAQDGLPFN
-757 DYDVSVARDL
+757 DYDINIARDL
-767 LKQEKFENYMVMN
+767 LKQERFDDYMVVN

-785 SWKIDNYYVG
+785 SWKIDDYYVG

-815 GRNANYQQLLQDV
+815 GRNANYQQLLQDT

-834 FGSKYWY
+834 FGPKYWY

>member
-1 MYKTRLILG
+1 MYKTRLVLIIIL
-10 LILFINF
+10 LTNF
-17 NIFSQI
+17 NIFSQA
-23 ETNQITVTDTIN
+23 EEQIIVNDTIN
-35 NLSSTNDVLDM
+35 NLSTTNDVVDF

-97 DNAIVQ
+97 DNAIVH

-157 ASEYGQGGRITYS
+157 ASEYGEGGRITYS
-170 SSNRSYANRMM
+170 SSNRSYSNRLM

-225 IFNNRHSLNLAA
+225 IFNSKHSLNLAA
-237 IHAPNRRGKVSPNTQ
+237 IYAPNRRGKVSPNTQ

-257 KGTKYNEY
+257 KGIKYNEY
-265 WGFHDG
+265 WGYQDG

-283 PIIILNHDWII
+283 PIILLNHDWSID
-294 GETSSLET
+294 ENSSLET

-309 EMGNSRLDYAGGA
+309 EMGNSRLDYAGGG

-330 DLPSYFLADSDGPDY
+330 DLPSYFLADTNGPDY
-345 EGAYIAQEQFVNNGQ
+345 EGAYIAQENFVNDGQ

-367 DANLTNN
+367 DANITNN
-374 QSNLDAAYVLYEDRV
+374 LSNLNAAYVLYEDRV
-389 DDSQLTINSVYSKE
+389 DDTQLTINSAYNRE
-403 INENFKLSSSV
+403 INENIKITSSL
-414 NYRNLVSDNFAQI
+414 NYRNLVSDNFAEI

-432 GYTYSNI
+432 GYSYSNI

-449 LSPNSIIGMGDKF
+449 LSPNSIVSDGDKF
-462 KYHYEMNVEEISLFS
+462 KYHYKMNAEEISLFS
-477 MLDFNFNKL
+477 MINFSYNKL
-486 EFFIAG
+486 EFYLAG
-492 NLTNTVYQR
+492 DLTNTTYQR
-501 NGIFENEA
+501 DGIFENEA
-509 NAGNSSGMGDEV
+509 NAGNSSGKGEEIK
-521 SFDGY
+521 FDGY
-526 GVKAGL
+526 GVKAGI

-545 SAYIQKAPSI
+545 SAYLQKAPSI

-571 DSNGLINNTPIT
+571 DANGLINNSPIT

-588 SFDANYIFRTSIFT
+588 SFDANYIFRTPIFT

-624 GLVGFSDDSEFVQE
+624 GLVGFEDDSEFIQE
-638 ILQGIDKKYLGFEF
+638 ILQGIDKKYLGVEF

-686 DYTVAVGPS
+686 NNTVAVGPS

-700 KLAGGPQRAYSF
+700 KIAGGPQRAYSV

-733 TYVDISPL
+733 TYVDVSPL

-746 FYLSQDGLPFN
+746 FYLAQDGLPFN
-757 DYDVSVARDL
+757 DYDIDIARDL
-767 LKQEKFENYMVMN
+767 LRQEKFDDYMVVN

-785 SWKIDNYYVG
+785 SWKIDDYFVG

-803 LDKKYRTGGFEQ
+803 LDQKYRTGGFEQ
-815 GRNANYQQLLQDV
+815 GRNANYQQLLQDT

-834 FGSKYWY
+834 FGPKYWY

>member
-1 MYKTRLILG
+1 MYKTRLILII
-10 LILFINF
+10 ILLTNF
-17 NIFSQI
+17 NIFSQV
-23 ETNQITVTDTIN
+23 EEQISVNDTIN
-35 NLSSTNDVLDM
+35 NLSTTNDVVDF

-52 DDELNDDTSASD
+52 DDELSDDTSASD
-64 NISGLLNSSMDVFY
+64 NISGLLNSSMDIFY

-97 DNAIVQ
+97 DNAIVH

-157 ASEYGQGGRITYS
+157 ASEYGEGGRITYS
-170 SSNRSYANRMM
+170 SSNRSYSNRLM

-225 IFNNRHSLNLAA
+225 IFNIKHSLNLAA
-237 IHAPNRRGKVSPNTQ
+237 IYTPNRRGKVSPNTQ

-257 KGTKYNEY
+257 KGIKYNEY
-265 WGFHDG
+265 WGYQDG

-283 PIIILNHDWII
+283 PIILLNHDWSID
-294 GETSSLET
+294 EDSSLET
-302 SIGYQFG
+302 SVGYQFG
-309 EMGNSRLDYAGGA
+309 EMGNSRLDYAGGG

-330 DLPSYFLADSDGPDY
+330 DLPSYYLADTNGPDY
-345 EGAYIAQEQFVNNGQ
+345 EGAYIAQENFVNDGQ

-374 QSNLDAAYVLYEDRV
+374 LSNLNAAYVLYEDRV
-389 DDSQLTINSVYSKE
+389 DDTQLTINSAYNRE
-403 INENFKLSSSV
+403 INENIKITSSV
-414 NYRNLVSDNFAQI
+414 NFRNLVSDNFAEI

-432 GYTYSNI
+432 GYSYSNI

-449 LSPNSIIGMGDKF
+449 LSPNSIVSDGDKF
-462 KYHYEMNVEEISLFS
+462 KYHYKMNAEEISLFS
-477 MLDFNFNKL
+477 MINFSYNKL
-486 EFFIAG
+486 EFYLAG
-492 NLTNTVYQR
+492 DLTNTTYQR
-501 NGIFENEA
+501 DGIFENEA
-509 NAGNSSGMGDEV
+509 NTGNSSGKGDEIK
-521 SFDGY
+521 FDGY
-526 GVKAGL
+526 GIKAGI

-545 SAYIQKAPSI
+545 SAYLQKAPSI

-571 DSNGLINNTPIT
+571 DVNGLINNLPIT

-588 SFDANYIFRTSIFT
+588 SFDANYIFRTPIFT

-607 FYSEV
+607 FYSVV

-624 GLVGFSDDSEFVQE
+624 GLVGFQDDSEFIQE
-638 ILQGIDKKYLGFEF
+638 ILQGIDKKYLGVEF

-660 TVKLKGAASIG
+660 TVKLKGAASVG

-686 DYTVAVGPS
+686 NNTVAVGPS

-700 KLAGGPQRAYSF
+700 KIAGGPQKAYSV

-725 VTSNFFTN
+725 ITSNFFTN
-733 TYVDISPL
+733 TYVDVSPL

-746 FYLSQDGLPFN
+746 FYLAQDGLPFN
-757 DYDVSVARDL
+757 DYDISIARDL
-767 LKQEKFENYMVMN
+767 LRQERFDDYMVVN

-785 SWKIDNYYVG
+785 SWKIDDYFIG

-803 LDKKYRTGGFEQ
+803 LDQKYRTGGFEQ
-815 GRNANYQQLLQDV
+815 GRNANYQQLLQDT

-834 FGSKYWY
+834 FGPKYWY

>member
-1 MYKTRLILG
+1 MYKTRLV
-10 LILFINF
+10 LIVVLFINF
-17 NIFSQI
+17 NIFSQV
-23 ETNQITVTDTIN
+23 EQQITVTDTIN
-35 NLSSTNDVLDM
+35 DLSSTNDVVDM

-97 DNAIVQ
+97 DNAIVH
-103 INGIKM
+103 INGVKM

-151 NNINIR
+151 NNINVR
-157 ASEYGQGGRITYS
+157 ASEYGEGGRITYS
-170 SSNRSYANRMM
+170 SSNRSYSNRLM

-186 GMLEKG
+186 GMLQKG

-225 IFNNRHSLNLAA
+225 IFNNKHSLNFAA
-237 IHAPNRRGKVSPNTQ
+237 IYAPNRRGKVSPNTQ

-257 KGTKYNEY
+257 KGIKYNEY
-265 WGFHDG
+265 WGYHDG

-283 PIIILNHDWII
+283 PILLLNHDWTIDDKSNI
-294 GETSSLET
+294 ET

-345 EGAYIAQEQFVNNGQ
+345 EGAYLAQENFINNGQ

-374 QSNLDAAYVLYEDRV
+374 QANLNAAYVLYEDRV
-389 DDSQLTINSVYSKE
+389 DDTQLTINSAYNRE
-403 INENFKLSSSV
+403 INENIKVTASA
-414 NYRNLVSDNFAQI
+414 NYRNLVSDNFAEI

-432 GYTYSNI
+432 GYSYSNI
-439 DSFDNLDYNL
+439 DSFDYLDYNL
-449 LSPNSIIGMGDKF
+449 LSPNSIVSEGDKF
-462 KYHYEMNVEEISLFS
+462 KYHYKMNAEEMSLFS
-477 MLDFNFNKL
+477 MINFSFNKL
-486 EFFIAG
+486 EFYVAG
-492 NLTNTVYQR
+492 DITNTTYQR
-501 NGIFENEA
+501 DGIFENEA
-509 NAGNSSGMGDEV
+509 NAGNSSGKGDAI

-526 GVKAGL
+526 GVKAGI

-545 SAYIQKAPSI
+545 SAYLQKAPSI

-571 DSNGLINNTPIT
+571 DVNGLINDSPIT
-583 EEKVM
+583 EEKIM
-588 SFDANYIFRTSIFT
+588 SFDANYIFRTPIFT

-624 GLVGFSDDSEFVQE
+624 GLVGFQDDSEFIQE
-638 ILQGIDKKYLGFEF
+638 ILQGIDKKYFGVEF

-686 DYTVAVGPS
+686 NNTVAVGPS

-700 KLAGGPQRAYSF
+700 KIAGGPQKAYSV

-725 VTSNFFTN
+725 ITSNFFTN
-733 TYVDISPL
+733 TYVDVSPL

-746 FYLSQDGLPFN
+746 FYLAQDGLPFN
-757 DYDVSVARDL
+757 DYDISIARDL
-767 LKQEKFENYMVMN
+767 LKQEKFDDYMVVN

-785 SWKIDNYYVG
+785 SWKIDDYYVG

-803 LDKKYRTGGFEQ
+803 LDQKYRTGGFEQ
-815 GRNANYQQLLQDV
+815 GRNANYQQLLQDT

-834 FGSKYWY
+834 FGPKYWY

>member
-1 MYKTRLILG
+1 
-10 LILFINF
+10 
-17 NIFSQI
+17 
-23 ETNQITVTDTIN
+23 
-35 NLSSTNDVLDM
+35 
-46 FSISLS
+46 
-52 DDELNDDTSASD
+52 
-64 NISGLLNSSMDVFY
+64 MDIFY

-97 DNAIVQ
+97 DNAIVH

-157 ASEYGQGGRITYS
+157 ASEYGEGGRITYS
-170 SSNRSYANRMM
+170 SSNRSYSNRLM

-225 IFNNRHSLNLAA
+225 IFNSKHSLNLAA
-237 IHAPNRRGKVSPNTQ
+237 IYAPNRRGKVSPNTQ

-257 KGTKYNEY
+257 KGIKYNEY
-265 WGFHDG
+265 WGYQDG

-283 PIIILNHDWII
+283 PIILLNHDWSID
-294 GETSSLET
+294 ENSSLET

-309 EMGNSRLDYAGGA
+309 EMGNSRLDYAGGG

-330 DLPSYFLADSDGPDY
+330 DLPSYFLADTNGPDY
-345 EGAYIAQEQFVNNGQ
+345 EGAYIAQENFVNDGQ

-367 DANLTNN
+367 DANITNN
-374 QSNLDAAYVLYEDRV
+374 LSNLNAAYVLYEDRV
-389 DDSQLTINSVYSKE
+389 DDTQLTINSAYNRE
-403 INENFKLSSSV
+403 INENIKITSSL
-414 NYRNLVSDNFAQI
+414 NYRNLVSDNFAEI

-432 GYTYSNI
+432 GYSYSNI

-449 LSPNSIIGMGDKF
+449 LSPNSIVSDGDKF
-462 KYHYEMNVEEISLFS
+462 KYHYKMNAEEISLFS
-477 MLDFNFNKL
+477 MINFSYNKL
-486 EFFIAG
+486 EFYLAG
-492 NLTNTVYQR
+492 DLTNTTYQR
-501 NGIFENEA
+501 DGIFENEA
-509 NAGNSSGMGDEV
+509 NAGNSSGKGEEIK
-521 SFDGY
+521 FDGY
-526 GVKAGL
+526 GVKAGI

-545 SAYIQKAPSI
+545 SAYLQKAPSI

-565 HNIVGS
+565 HNVVGS
-571 DSNGLINNTPIT
+571 DVNGLINNSPIT

-588 SFDANYIFRTSIFT
+588 SFDANYIFRTPIFT

-624 GLVGFSDDSEFVQE
+624 GLVGFEDDSEFIQE
-638 ILQGIDKKYLGFEF
+638 ILQGIDKKYLGVEF

-660 TVKLKGAASIG
+660 TVKLKGAVSIG

-686 DYTVAVGPS
+686 NNTVAVGPS

-700 KLAGGPQRAYSF
+700 KIAGGPQRAYSV

-733 TYVDISPL
+733 TYVDVSPL

-746 FYLSQDGLPFN
+746 FYLAQDGLPFN
-757 DYDVSVARDL
+757 DYDIDIARDL
-767 LKQEKFENYMVMN
+767 LRQEKFDDYMVVN

-785 SWKIDNYYVG
+785 SWKIDDYFVG

-803 LDKKYRTGGFEQ
+803 LDQKYRTGGFEQ
-815 GRNANYQQLLQDV
+815 GRNANYQQLLQDT

-834 FGSKYWY
+834 FGPKYWY

>member
-1 MYKTRLILG
+1 MYKTRLVLIIIL
-10 LILFINF
+10 LINF
-17 NIFSQI
+17 NIFSQA
-23 ETNQITVTDTIN
+23 EEQITLNDTIN
-35 NLSSTNDVLDM
+35 NLSTTNDVVDF

-52 DDELNDDTSASD
+52 DDELNDDTFASD

-97 DNAIVQ
+97 DNAIVH

-157 ASEYGQGGRITYS
+157 ASEYGEGGRITYS
-170 SSNRSYANRMM
+170 SSNRSYSNRLM

-211 SFYDSNSAFLSVQK
+211 SFYDSNSAFFSVQK
-225 IFNNRHSLNLAA
+225 IFNSKHSLNLAA
-237 IHAPNRRGKVSPNTQ
+237 IYAPNRRGKVSPNTQ

-257 KGTKYNEY
+257 KGIKYNEY
-265 WGFHDG
+265 WGYQDG

-283 PIIILNHDWII
+283 PIIFLNHDWSID
-294 GETSSLET
+294 ENSSLET

-309 EMGNSRLDYAGGA
+309 EMGNSRLDYAGGG

-330 DLPSYFLADSDGPDY
+330 DLPSYFLADTNGPDY
-345 EGAYIAQEQFVNNGQ
+345 EGAYIAQETFVNDGQ

-374 QSNLDAAYVLYEDRV
+374 LSNLNAAYVLYEDRV
-389 DDSQLTINSVYSKE
+389 DDTQLTLNSAYNKE
-403 INENFKLSSSV
+403 INENIKITSSV
-414 NYRNLVSDNFAQI
+414 NYRNLVSDNFAEI

-432 GYTYSNI
+432 GYSYSNI

-449 LSPNSIIGMGDKF
+449 LSPNSIVSDGDKF
-462 KYHYEMNVEEISLFS
+462 KYHYKMNAEELSLFS
-477 MLDFNFNKL
+477 MINFSYNKL
-486 EFFIAG
+486 EFYLAG
-492 NLTNTVYQR
+492 DLTNTMYQR
-501 NGIFENEA
+501 DGIFENEA
-509 NAGNSSGMGDEV
+509 NAGNSSGKGEEIK
-521 SFDGY
+521 FDGY
-526 GVKAGL
+526 GVKAGI

-545 SAYIQKAPSI
+545 SAYLQKAPSI

-565 HNIVGS
+565 HNVVGS
-571 DSNGLINNTPIT
+571 DVNGLINNSPIT

-588 SFDANYIFRTSIFT
+588 SFDANYIFRTPIFT

-624 GLVGFSDDSEFVQE
+624 GLVGFEDDSEFIQE
-638 ILQGIDKKYLGFEF
+638 ILQGIDKKYLGVEF
-652 GVEAQIIP
+652 GVEVQIIP

-686 DYTVAVGPS
+686 NNTVAVGPS

-700 KLAGGPQRAYSF
+700 KIAGGPQRAYSV

-733 TYVDISPL
+733 TYVDVSPL

-746 FYLSQDGLPFN
+746 FYLAQDGLPFN
-757 DYDVSVARDL
+757 DYDIDIARDL
-767 LKQEKFENYMVMN
+767 LRQEKFDDYMVVN

-785 SWKIDNYYVG
+785 SWKIDDYFVG

-803 LDKKYRTGGFEQ
+803 LDQKYRTGGFEQ
-815 GRNANYQQLLQDV
+815 GRNANYQQLLQDT

-834 FGSKYWY
+834 FGPKYWY

>member
-1 MYKTRLILG
+1 MHKTRLVLII
-10 LILFINF
+10 ILFINF
-17 NIFSQI
+17 NIFSQAEQQVI
-23 ETNQITVTDTIN
+23 ISDTIN
-35 NLSSTNDVLDM
+35 DLSTTNDVVDL

-97 DNAIVQ
+97 DNAIVH
-103 INGIKM
+103 INGVKM

-157 ASEYGQGGRITYS
+157 ASEYGEGGRITYS
-170 SSNRSYANRMM
+170 SSNRSYSNRLM

-225 IFNNRHSLNLAA
+225 IFNNKHSLNFAA
-237 IHAPNRRGKVSPNTQ
+237 IYAPNRRGKVSPNTQ

-257 KGTKYNEY
+257 KGIKYNEY
-265 WGFHDG
+265 WGYHDG

-283 PIIILNHDWII
+283 PILLLNHDWSIDDK
-294 GETSSLET
+294 SSLET

-330 DLPSYFLADSDGPDY
+330 DLPSYFLADTDGPDY
-345 EGAYIAQEQFVNNGQ
+345 EAAYIAQENFINNGQ

-374 QSNLDAAYVLYEDRV
+374 QANLNAAYVLYEDRV
-389 DDSQLTINSVYSKE
+389 DDTQLTFNSAYNRE
-403 INENFKLSSSV
+403 INENIKVTASA
-414 NYRNLVSDNFAQI
+414 NYRNLVSDNFAEI

-432 GYTYSNI
+432 GYSYSNI
-439 DSFDNLDYNL
+439 DSFDYLDYNL
-449 LSPNSIIGMGDKF
+449 LSPNSIVSEGDKF
-462 KYHYEMNVEEISLFS
+462 KYHYKMNAEEMSLFS
-477 MLDFNFNKL
+477 MINFSFNKL
-486 EFFIAG
+486 EFYVAG
-492 NLTNTVYQR
+492 DITNTTYQR
-501 NGIFENEA
+501 DGIFENEA
-509 NAGNSSGMGDEV
+509 NAGNSAGKGAEI

-526 GVKAGL
+526 GIKGGI

-545 SAYIQKAPSI
+545 SAYLQKAPSI

-565 HNIVGS
+565 HNVVGS
-571 DSNGLINNTPIT
+571 DINGLINDSPIT
-583 EEKVM
+583 EEKIM
-588 SFDANYIFRTSIFT
+588 SFDANYIFRTPIFT

-624 GLVGFSDDSEFVQE
+624 GLVGFEDDSEFIQE
-638 ILQGIDKKYLGFEF
+638 ILQGIDKKYLGVEF

-686 DYTVAVGPS
+686 NNTVAVGPS

-700 KLAGGPQRAYSF
+700 KIAGGPQKAYSV

-725 VTSNFFTN
+725 ITSNFFTN
-733 TYVDISPL
+733 TYVDVSPL

-746 FYLSQDGLPFN
+746 FYLAQDGLPFN
-757 DYDVSVARDL
+757 DYDISIARQL
-767 LKQEKFENYMVMN
+767 LKQEKFDDYMVVN

-785 SWKIDNYYVG
+785 SWKIDDYYVG

-803 LDKKYRTGGFEQ
+803 LDQKYRTGGFEQ
-815 GRNANYQQLLQDV
+815 GRNANYQQLLQDT

-834 FGSKYWY
+834 FGPKYWY

>member
-1 MYKTRLILG
+1 MYKTRLV
-10 LILFINF
+10 LIVVLFINF
-17 NIFSQI
+17 NIFSQV
-23 ETNQITVTDTIN
+23 EQQITVTDTIN
-35 NLSSTNDVLDM
+35 DLSSTNDVVDM

-97 DNAIVQ
+97 DNAIVH
-103 INGIKM
+103 INGVKM

-151 NNINIR
+151 NNINVR
-157 ASEYGQGGRITYS
+157 ASEYGEGGRITYS
-170 SSNRSYANRMM
+170 SSNRSYSNRLM

-186 GMLEKG
+186 GMLQKG

-225 IFNNRHSLNLAA
+225 IFNNKHSLNFAA
-237 IHAPNRRGKVSPNTQ
+237 IYAPNRRGKVSPNTQ

-257 KGTKYNEY
+257 KGIKYNEY
-265 WGFHDG
+265 WGYHDG

-283 PIIILNHDWII
+283 PILLLNHDWTIDDKSNI
-294 GETSSLET
+294 ET

-345 EGAYIAQEQFVNNGQ
+345 EGAYVAQENFINNGQ

-374 QSNLDAAYVLYEDRV
+374 QANLNAAYVLYEDRV
-389 DDSQLTINSVYSKE
+389 DDTQLTINSAYNRE
-403 INENFKLSSSV
+403 INENIKVTASA
-414 NYRNLVSDNFAQI
+414 NYRNLVSDNFAEI

-432 GYTYSNI
+432 GYSYSNI
-439 DSFDNLDYNL
+439 DSFDYLDYNL
-449 LSPNSIIGMGDKF
+449 LSPNSIVSEGDKF
-462 KYHYEMNVEEISLFS
+462 KYHYKMNAEEMSLFS
-477 MLDFNFNKL
+477 MINFSFNKL
-486 EFFIAG
+486 EFYVAG
-492 NLTNTVYQR
+492 DITNTTYQR
-501 NGIFENEA
+501 DGIFENEA
-509 NAGNSSGMGDEV
+509 NAGNSSGKGDAI

-526 GVKAGL
+526 GVKAGI

-545 SAYIQKAPSI
+545 SAYLQKAPSI

-571 DSNGLINNTPIT
+571 DVNGLINDSPIT
-583 EEKVM
+583 EEKIM
-588 SFDANYIFRTSIFT
+588 SFDANYIFRTPIFT

-624 GLVGFSDDSEFVQE
+624 GLVGFEDDSEFIQE
-638 ILQGIDKKYLGFEF
+638 ILQGIDKKYFGVEF
-652 GVEAQIIP
+652 GVEAQIMP

-686 DYTVAVGPS
+686 NNTVAVGPS

-700 KLAGGPQRAYSF
+700 KIAGGPQKAYSV

-725 VTSNFFTN
+725 ITSNFFTN
-733 TYVDISPL
+733 TYVDVSPL

-746 FYLSQDGLPFN
+746 FYLAQDGLPFN
-757 DYDVSVARDL
+757 DYDISIATDL
-767 LKQEKFENYMVMN
+767 LKQEKFDDYMVVN

-785 SWKIDNYYVG
+785 SWKIDDYYVG

-803 LDKKYRTGGFEQ
+803 LDQKYRTGGFEQ
-815 GRNANYQQLLQDV
+815 GRNANYQQLLQDT

-834 FGSKYWY
+834 FGPKYWY

>member
-1 MYKTRLILG
+1 MYKTRLVLIIIL
-10 LILFINF
+10 LTNF
-17 NIFSQI
+17 NIFSQA
-23 ETNQITVTDTIN
+23 EEQITVNDTIN
-35 NLSSTNDVLDM
+35 NLSTTNDVVDF

-97 DNAIVQ
+97 DNAIVH

-157 ASEYGQGGRITYS
+157 ASEYGEGGRITYS
-170 SSNRSYANRMM
+170 SSNRSYSNRLM

-225 IFNNRHSLNLAA
+225 IFNSKHSLNLAA
-237 IHAPNRRGKVSPNTQ
+237 IYAPNRRGKVSPNTQ

-257 KGTKYNEY
+257 KGIKYNEY
-265 WGFHDG
+265 WGYQDG

-283 PIIILNHDWII
+283 PIILLNHDWSID
-294 GETSSLET
+294 ENSSLET

-309 EMGNSRLDYAGGA
+309 EMGNSRLDYAGGG

-330 DLPSYFLADSDGPDY
+330 DLPSYFLADTNGPDY
-345 EGAYIAQEQFVNNGQ
+345 EGAYIAQENFVNDGQ

-367 DANLTNN
+367 DANITNN
-374 QSNLDAAYVLYEDRV
+374 LSNLNAAYVLYEDRV
-389 DDSQLTINSVYSKE
+389 DDTQLTINSAYNRE
-403 INENFKLSSSV
+403 INENIKITSSV
-414 NYRNLVSDNFAQI
+414 NYRNLVSDNFAEI

-432 GYTYSNI
+432 GYSYSNI

-449 LSPNSIIGMGDKF
+449 LSPNSIVSDGDKF
-462 KYHYEMNVEEISLFS
+462 KYHYKMNAEEISLFS
-477 MLDFNFNKL
+477 MINFSYNKL
-486 EFFIAG
+486 EFYLAG
-492 NLTNTVYQR
+492 DLTNTTYQR
-501 NGIFENEA
+501 DGIFENEA
-509 NAGNSSGMGDEV
+509 NAGNSSGKGEEIK
-521 SFDGY
+521 FDGY
-526 GVKAGL
+526 GVKAGI

-545 SAYIQKAPSI
+545 SAYLQKAPSI

-571 DSNGLINNTPIT
+571 DANGLINNSPIT
-583 EEKVM
+583 EEKVI
-588 SFDANYIFRTSIFT
+588 SFDANYIFRTPIFT

-624 GLVGFSDDSEFVQE
+624 GLVGFEDDSEFIQE
-638 ILQGIDKKYLGFEF
+638 ILQGIDKKYLGVEF

-686 DYTVAVGPS
+686 NNTVAVGPS

-700 KLAGGPQRAYSF
+700 KIAGGPQRAYSV

-733 TYVDISPL
+733 TYVDVSPL

-746 FYLSQDGLPFN
+746 FYLAQDGLPFN
-757 DYDVSVARDL
+757 DYDIDIARDL
-767 LKQEKFENYMVMN
+767 LRQEKFDDYMVVN

-785 SWKIDNYYVG
+785 SWKIDDYFVG

-803 LDKKYRTGGFEQ
+803 LDQKYRTGGFEQ
-815 GRNANYQQLLQDV
+815 GRNANYQQLLQDT

-834 FGSKYWY
+834 FGPKYWY

>member
-1 MYKTRLILG
+1 MYNTRLVLIIIL
-10 LILFINF
+10 LINF
-17 NIFSQI
+17 NIFSQV
-23 ETNQITVTDTIN
+23 EEQITVNDTIN
-35 NLSSTNDVLDM
+35 NLSTTNDVVDF

-97 DNAIVQ
+97 DNAIVH

-157 ASEYGQGGRITYS
+157 ASEYGEGGRITYS
-170 SSNRSYANRMM
+170 SSNRSYSNRLM

-225 IFNNRHSLNLAA
+225 IFNNKHSLNLAA
-237 IHAPNRRGKVSPNTQ
+237 IYAPNRRGKVSPNTQ

-257 KGTKYNEY
+257 KGIKYNEY
-265 WGFHDG
+265 WGYQDG

-283 PIIILNHDWII
+283 PIILLNHDWTID
-294 GETSSLET
+294 ENSSLET
-302 SIGYQFG
+302 SFGYQFG

-330 DLPSYFLADSDGPDY
+330 DLPSYFLADTNGPDY
-345 EGAYIAQEQFVNNGQ
+345 EGAYIAQENFVNNGQ

-374 QSNLDAAYVLYEDRV
+374 QSNLNAAYVLYEDRV
-389 DDSQLTINSVYSKE
+389 DDTQLTVNSAYNRE
-403 INENFKLSSSV
+403 INENIKITTSV
-414 NYRNLVSDNFAQI
+414 NYRNLVSDNFAEI
-427 SDMLG
+427 TDMLG
-432 GYTYSNI
+432 GYSYSNI

-449 LSPNSIIGMGDKF
+449 LSPNSVVSHGDKF
-462 KYHYEMNVEEISLFS
+462 KYHYEMNAEELSLFS
-477 MLDFNFNKL
+477 MINFTFNKL
-486 EFFIAG
+486 EFYLAG
-492 NLTNTVYQR
+492 DITNTTYQR
-501 NGIFENEA
+501 DGIFENEA
-509 NAGNSSGMGDEV
+509 NAGNSSGLGEEIK
-521 SFDGY
+521 FDGY
-526 GVKAGL
+526 GFKAGI

-545 SAYIQKAPSI
+545 SAYLQKAPSI

-565 HNIVGS
+565 HNVVGS
-571 DSNGLINNTPIT
+571 DVNGLINNSPIT
-583 EEKVM
+583 EEKIM
-588 SFDANYIFRTSIFT
+588 SFDANYIFRTPIFT

-624 GLVGFSDDSEFVQE
+624 GLVGFADDSEFIQE
-638 ILQGIDKKYLGFEF
+638 ILQGIDKKYLGVEF

-686 DYTVAVGPS
+686 NNTVAVGPS

-700 KLAGGPQRAYSF
+700 KIAGGPQKAYSV

-733 TYVDISPL
+733 TYLDVSPL

-746 FYLSQDGLPFN
+746 FYLAQDGLPFN
-757 DYDVSVARDL
+757 DYDINTARDL
-767 LKQEKFENYMVMN
+767 LKQEKFDDYMVVN

-785 SWKIDNYYVG
+785 SWKIDDYYVG

-803 LDKKYRTGGFEQ
+803 LDQKYRTGGFEQ
-815 GRNANYQQLLQDV
+815 GRNANYQQLLQDN

-834 FGSKYWY
+834 FGPKYWY

>member
-1 MYKTRLILG
+1 MCKTRLVLIV
-10 LILFINF
+10 ILFINF
-17 NIFSQI
+17 NIFSQV
-23 ETNQITVTDTIN
+23 EQQITVADTIN
-35 NLSSTNDVLDM
+35 DLSTTNDVVDM

-97 DNAIVQ
+97 DNAIVH

-157 ASEYGQGGRITYS
+157 ASEYGEGGRITYS
-170 SSNRSYANRMM
+170 SSNRSYSNRLM

-225 IFNNRHSLNLAA
+225 IFNNKHSLNFAA
-237 IHAPNRRGKVSPNTQ
+237 IYAPNRRGKVSPNTQ
-252 EVYDL
+252 EVFDL
-257 KGTKYNEY
+257 KGIKYNEY
-265 WGFHDG
+265 WGYHDG

-283 PIIILNHDWII
+283 PILLLNHDWSIDDK
-294 GETSSLET
+294 SNLET

-330 DLPSYFLADSDGPDY
+330 DLPSYFLADDDGPDY
-345 EGAYIAQEQFVNNGQ
+345 EGAYIAQENFVNNGQ

-374 QSNLDAAYVLYEDRV
+374 QANLNAAYVLYEDRV
-389 DDSQLTINSVYSKE
+389 DDVQLTINSAYNRE
-403 INENFKLSSSV
+403 INENIKITASA
-414 NYRNLVSDNFAQI
+414 NYRNLVSNNFAEI

-432 GYTYSNI
+432 GYSYSNI
-439 DSFDNLDYNL
+439 DSFDYLDYNL
-449 LSPNSIIGMGDKF
+449 LSPNSIVSEGDKF
-462 KYHYEMNVEEISLFS
+462 KYHYKMNAEEMSLFS
-477 MLDFNFNKL
+477 MINFSFNKL
-486 EFFIAG
+486 EFYFAG
-492 NLTNTVYQR
+492 DITNTTYQR
-501 NGIFENEA
+501 DGIFENEA
-509 NAGNSSGMGDEV
+509 NAGNSSGKGDEI

-526 GVKAGL
+526 GVKAGI

-545 SAYIQKAPSI
+545 SAYLQKAPSI

-565 HNIVGS
+565 HNVVGS
-571 DSNGLINNTPIT
+571 DINGLINDSPIT
-583 EEKVM
+583 EEKIM
-588 SFDANYIFRTSIFT
+588 SFDANYIFRTPIFT

-624 GLVGFSDDSEFVQE
+624 GLVGFEDDSEFIQE
-638 ILQGIDKKYLGFEF
+638 ILQGIDKKYFGVEF

-686 DYTVAVGPS
+686 NNTVAVGLS

-700 KLAGGPQRAYSF
+700 KIAGGPQKAYSV

-725 VTSNFFTN
+725 ITSNFFTN
-733 TYVDISPL
+733 TYVDVSPL

-746 FYLSQDGLPFN
+746 FYLAQDGLPFN
-757 DYDVSVARDL
+757 DYDISIARDL
-767 LKQEKFENYMVMN
+767 LKQEKFDDYMVMN

-785 SWKIDNYYVG
+785 SWKIDDYYVG

-803 LDKKYRTGGFEQ
+803 LDQKYRTGGFEQ
-815 GRNANYQQLLQDV
+815 GRNANYQQLLQDT

-834 FGSKYWY
+834 FGPKYWY